1 MICEQYDRLSLPEKF
16 EIIGKIVHLVQNDSD
31 VFNEVD
37 WLVKKATLS
46 GKLDN
51 VKIMPEIKKP

>member
-1 MICEQYDRLSLPEKF
+1 MICEQYDQLSLPEKF
-16 EIIGKIVHLVQNDSD
+16 EMIGKIVHLVQNDSD